1 MGGLGKYVT
10 CHISEFFLYFLFS
23 CLHRAPRSHSL
34 NDGHDRYAKKRVSGQ
49 GCASWGL
56 HNIRLHL
63 GGQMQNK
70 VKGSR
75 ERVT

>member
-1 MGGLGKYVT
+1 
-10 CHISEFFLYFLFS
+10 
-23 CLHRAPRSHSL
+23 L

-75 ERVT
+75 ERVTWPTFEILGPPPNLRNRWS